1 MARNTIGPGAVE
13 ALQLT
18 LDKGGAIVTERGDG
32 KFTQVMLDG
41 EHVLLADE
49 PRQAGGDD
57 RGPSPYGL
65 LLMAL
70 GACTSM
76 TLRLYADRKGW
87 PVERITVRLKH
98 FRDYAKD
105 CKDCD
110 DKNVQIERIERV
122 IDVEGDLD
130 DSQHLRL
137 LEIAEKCPVHRTLES
152 RVKIESRLAE

>member
-1 MARNTIGPGAVE
+1 MATIGPGALE

-18 LDKGGAIVTERGDG
+18 MDKGSVVVVERGDG

-49 PRQAGGDD
+49 PRDVGGDD

-70 GACTSM
+70 GSCTSM
-76 TLRLYADRKGW
+76 TVRLYAARKGW

-98 FRDYAKD
+98 FRDYMAD
-105 CKDCD
+105 CK
-110 DKNVQIERIERV
+110 
-122 IDVEGDLD
+122 
-130 DSQHLRL
+130 
-137 LEIAEKCPVHRTLES
+137 
-152 RVKIESRLAE
+152 

>member
-1 MARNTIGPGAVE
+1 MAGPSVRLETQTGRRFAVTVSS
-13 ALQLT
+13 A
-18 LDKGGAIVTERGDG
+18 GG
-32 KFTQVMLDG
+32 QV
-41 EHVLLADE
+41 VLADE
-49 PRQAGGDD
+49 PATAGGDD
-57 RGPSPYGL
+57 LGPSPYEL
-65 LLMAL
+65 LLASL
-70 GACTSM
+70 GACTAM

-98 FRDYAKD
+98 FRDYAAD

-110 DKNVQIERIERV
+110 DKKVQIERIERV

>member
-1 MARNTIGPGAVE
+1 
-13 ALQLT
+13 
-18 LDKGGAIVTERGDG
+18 
-32 KFTQVMLDG
+32 
-41 EHVLLADE
+41 
-49 PRQAGGDD
+49 
-57 RGPSPYGL
+57 
-65 LLMAL
+65 MAL

-110 DKNVQIERIERV
+110 DKAAQIERIERV
-122 IDVEGDLD
+122 IDIEGDLD
-130 DSQHLRL
+130 DGQHLRL

-152 RVKIESRLAE
+152 RVKIDSRLAE

>member
-1 MARNTIGPGAVE
+1 MATIGPGALE

-18 LDKGGAIVTERGDG
+18 IEKGSVVVAERGDG

-49 PRQAGGDD
+49 PSEAGGDD

-76 TLRLYADRKGW
+76 TLRLYATRKGW
-87 PVERITVRLKH
+87 PVERITVRLRH
-98 FRDYAKD
+98 FRDYVVDCEDCEDKD
-105 CKDCD
+105 VKM
-110 DKNVQIERIERV
+110 ERIERV
-122 IDVEGDLD
+122 IDVAGNLD
-130 DSQHLRL
+130 DTQRVRL

-152 RVKIESRLAE
+152 RVKVDSRLAE